1 MAFLDTIHKKKSSLL
16 TLVILIVFI
25 WGIFSF
31 GMQYQDP
38 PEEYGIAINFGAS
51 DFGNKKP
58 KNVSVTKLPELL
70 KGEPLIVQK
79 PQEESSEETVE
90 DIPEEILNDVIR
102 SQTEKNTTMLQKHKT
117 YRSPHPKSHQTIP

>member
-1 MAFLDTIHKKKSSLL
+1 MAILDTIHKKKSSLL

-38 PEEYGIAINFGAS
+38 PEEYGIAINFGTS

-79 PQEESSEETVE
+79 PQEERSEETVE
-90 DIPEEILNDVIR
+90 DIPEEIQMMYSFSN
-102 SQTEKNTTMLQKHKT
+102 
-117 YRSPHPKSHQTIP
+117 